1 MSYRKDM
8 IWLGCFFA
16 LLMLAPAAL
25 PNNYF
30 LTILILGCLH
40 SLNAVGLCLLVGHA
54 GQISLG
60 HAGFYGLAAYASAW
74 LSSTAGWPVEASML
88 AGVVLTVAVSFLIGM
103 PSLKLKGHYLAM
115 ATLGFGI
122 ILSILFT
129 ETVDITGGPSGF
141 VGIPR
146 LSFFGH
152 EVKKDLGLYR
162 VVAGVLCLVVWLAFN
177 LLHSRIGRALRALH
191 TSEKAAQAMGVD
203 IARYK
208 LFVFVLSAA
217 FSAVAGVL
225 YAHYLT
231 FIAPSSFGFM
241 FSVELIV
248 MVVLGGM
255 VSVPGAIVGAFFVTV
270 LPEFLRAFENI
281 EVVLFGAILIL
292 CMMFLPDGMAGG
304 WNRLWAWVKRA
315 WAARGASGA
324 AHG

>member
-1 MSYRKDM
+1 M
-8 IWLGCFFA
+8 IWLAAFFGA
-16 LLMLAPAAL
+16 LMLAPL
-25 PNNYF
+25 LIPNNYY

-40 SLNAVGLCLLVGHA
+40 AMNAVGLCLLVGHA

-60 HAGFYGLAAYASAW
+60 HAGFYGLGAYTSAY
-74 LSSTAGWPVEASML
+74 LSTTVGLSVGLSML
-88 AGVVLTVAVSFLIGM
+88 SGVALTVVVSILVGL

-122 ILSILFT
+122 ILSILFN

-146 LSFFGH
+146 LSLFGW
-152 EVKKDLGLYR
+152 ELRKDVTLYR
-162 VVAGVLCLVVWLAFN
+162 AVAVVLCLFVWLSFN
-177 LLHSRIGRALRALH
+177 LLHSRVGRALRALH
-191 TSEKAAQAMGVD
+191 TSERAAEAMGVD

-208 LFVFVLSAA
+208 LLVFVLSAA
-217 FSAVAGVL
+217 FSATAGVL

-281 EVVLFGAILIL
+281 EILLFGAILVL

-304 WNRLWAWVKRA
+304 WNKLWAWGK
-315 WAARGASGA
+315 ARFSGA

>member
-1 MSYRKDM
+1 M
-8 IWLGCFFA
+8 IWLAFFFG
-16 LLMLAPAAL
+16 LLMLAPTLL
-25 PNNYF
+25 PNNYY

-40 SLNAVGLCLLVGHA
+40 AMNAVGLCLLVGHA

-60 HAGFYGLAAYASAW
+60 HAGFYGLGAYTSAY
-74 LSSTAGWPVEASML
+74 LSTTVGLSVGLSML
-88 AGVVLTVAVSFLIGM
+88 SGVALTVVVSILVGL

-146 LSFFGH
+146 LSLFGF
-152 EVKKDLGLYR
+152 ELRKDVTLYR
-162 VVAGVLCLVVWLAFN
+162 AVAVMLCLIVWLAFN
-177 LLHSRIGRALRALH
+177 LLHSRVGRALRALH
-191 TSEKAAQAMGVD
+191 TSERAAEAMGVD

-208 LFVFVLSAA
+208 LLVFVLSAA
-217 FSAVAGVL
+217 FSGIAGVL

-255 VSVPGAIVGAFFVTV
+255 ISVPGAIVGAFFVTV

-281 EVVLFGAILIL
+281 EILLFGAILVL

-304 WNRLWAWVKRA
+304 WNRLWAWGK
-315 WAARGASGA
+315 ARFSGA
-324 AHG
+324 VHG